1 MHAWEAIQNS
11 IDYAEENIKEKLTI
25 EELAKVSYLSIYYF
39 QKLFNRLVGKTVNE
53 YIKARRVAN
62 AKPFLKMTDRR
73 IADIALEYGFSSHA
87 TFTRAFKEIYGVT
100 PEDYRKKDLLLTDF
114 LKPDLS
120 LYYTMVDESVPLLV
134 DDMVLEVTYR
144 SIVETEYYTGISRQ
158 VESKEMNSVGV
169 NTLIELWDEF
179 HKQKMSIPNLLTDGL
194 VIDCFTKD
202 IVPGKV
208 QYFVG
213 GSSDHQSLEKYTQF
227 KLEAGNYYVCSFE
240 AENFNYLVEDALYKA
255 NNYFFDTWLK
265 GHGIGMEDM
274 APFLVQKYVNVTD
287 DPKVEIW
294 IKPKKGLVK
303 N

>member
-62 AKPFLKMTDRR
+62 AKPFLKMMDRR

-100 PEDYRKKDLLLTDF
+100 PEDYRKKDLILTDF

-194 VIDCFTKD
+194 VIDCFKKD

-213 GSSDHQSLEKYTQF
+213 GSSDHQCLAEYTQF